1 MKFQHIF
8 FDLDRT
14 LWDFES
20 NSFDTLVELFQQ
32 FDLQKLGIPFA
43 KDFIEKYQ
51 INNENLWDKYRK
63 GSITKDILRD
73 LRFHITLE
81 EFGIID
87 KDLSSKL
94 GDFYVTNSPKKTKL
108 FPYSI
113 PILKY
118 LIKKGYHLHIITNGF
133 QEVQIIKL
141 EYSSLISFFKE
152 IITSEAAGVK
162 KPNSK
167 IFQYA
172 LDKANAQIESS
183 IMIGDD
189 LAVDIIGAK
198 DFGMSQIYFNPNRL
212 IHHEDI
218 YYEINCL
225 NQLREIL

>member
-1 MKFQHIF
+1 MHY
-8 FDLDRT
+8 D
-14 LWDFES
+14 
-20 NSFDTLVELFQQ
+20 
-32 FDLQKLGIPFA
+32 
-43 KDFIEKYQ
+43 Y
-51 INNENLWDKYRK
+51 
-63 GSITKDILRD
+63 
-73 LRFHITLE
+73 
-81 EFGIID
+81 
-87 KDLSSKL
+87 
-94 GDFYVTNSPKKTKL
+94 
-108 FPYSI
+108 
-113 PILKY
+113 
-118 LIKKGYHLHIITNGF
+118 IKKGYHLHIITNGF

-198 DFGMSQIYFNPNRL
+198 DFGMSQIYFNPNQL
-212 IHHEDI
+212 AHHEDI
-218 YYEINCL
+218 DYEINCL

>member
-20 NSFDTLVELFQQ
+20 NSFNTLVELFQQ
-32 FDLQKLGIPFA
+32 FDLEKRGIPLA
-43 KDFIEKYQ
+43 QDFIKKYQ
-51 INNENLWDKYRK
+51 INNEALWDKYRE
-63 GSITKDILRD
+63 GSVTKDILRD
-73 LRFHITLE
+73 LRFSITLE

-172 LDKANAQIESS
+172 LDKANAQIEGS

-198 DFGMSQIYFNPNRL
+198 DFGMSQIYFNPNEL

-218 YYEINCL
+218 DYEINCL
-225 NQLREIL
+225 SQLREIL